1 MTGSRTAGYIVE
13 DLREDERAVVSME
26 AKSLLPNIDQA
37 IDCEIL
43 DISESG
49 AKIELKDVDI
59 LPGKFK
65 LFVPE
70 THSFSKCRTVWK
82 KGNQIGVAFPKQTE
96 IEVGLNRRPYCS
108 LFSLRRQDARA

>member
-1 MTGSRTAGYIVE
+1 MKSSRTAGYIVE

-70 THSFSKCRTVWK
+70 THSFNKCRTVWK
-82 KGNQIGVAFPKQTE
+82 KGNQIGVAFQSK
-96 IEVGLNRRPYCS
+96 LK
-108 LFSLRRQDARA
+108 LK